1 MKKDSNRILFG
12 ALIVTIMLG
21 AIPIVTAESSSE
33 TQPYAAARRE
43 VSINVKIVFIGIDRT
58 LVDKEYMTWNN
69 PNYKYQSYLI
79 PGINTNVV
87 FMMNYDYVFVNSQF
101 ENNFVNYLSSI
112 ARREEHSN
120 VLWKLTYFGID
131 ENLVLNYTSFKVTT
145 LNTLYSADDV
155 ERWLID
161 HADGYGGLPSNG
173 YALVVADLS
182 SKVPSVTADQYNAIM
197 KEHVVEA
204 TPHYYNKTFADPDL
218 GIVRN
223 RRWMT
228 SWGGNAR
235 LYYIDLSAGPSLVTT
250 QLPIQLA
257 ASVNNIDFHTTYG
270 KNWLNQYISS
280 YVFGAVYNLFT
291 PDFIYQINYAKEYR
305 IKIMAFDNR
314 TSQSQP
320 PLEKTI
326 DTNLIKSELQKLL
339 SFSKVEVEAKFSKA
353 TDYPGLMQIII
364 DSRIPS
370 SQVPSIEPTK
380 AVDATP
386 VYEWLNEQGENH
398 SRDFFNITRDIDE
411 YDIPVFVFAF
421 EDNYQ
426 FAFTFKEWISYP
438 SDGERTIWG
447 VSLYDMVLIG
457 HSARDFDRGDMLV
470 NEPKQPGK
478 GFGFSNTIIHEVG
491 HMLGLNH
498 PFIYDQTEDF
508 VSSVMAYY
516 PYDSGFSQFDIDA
529 LQRGL
534 ADQLIMYASSTLSE
548 TSSVIV
554 NYLSVNSARN
564 YLGAAEDRYSQ
575 MDYSGSINSAY
586 NADLQAAQ
594 AKTLSP
600 SFLVTS
606 GLLIGLGSG
615 GAVGLVAGYFLW
627 KRKRPA
633 SAFEKNGCKPR
644 NPLSSTHAPPATKP
658 LHGYLNIRD
667 GTVKTARD
675 MYDQPPLTVLN
686 KNA

>member
-1 MKKDSNRILFG
+1 MMKKDNNRILFG
-12 ALIVTIMLG
+12 VLIVTIMLG
-21 AIPIVTAESSSE
+21 AIPILAAESSSV

-43 VSINVKIVFIGIDRT
+43 VSINVKIVFIGIDRS

-112 ARREEHSN
+112 SCTEEHSN
-120 VLWKLTYFGID
+120 VLWNLTYFGID
-131 ENLVLNYTSFKVTT
+131 ENLVLNYTSFKIIA
-145 LNTLYSADDV
+145 LNTLYNADDV

-173 YALVVADLS
+173 YTLIVADLS
-182 SKVPSVTADQYNAIM
+182 SKVPSVTAEQYNAIM

-204 TPHYYNKTFADPDL
+204 TPHYYNKTFTDPDL

-228 SWGGNAR
+228 SWGGHAR

-250 QLPIQLA
+250 ELPIQLA
-257 ASVNNIDFHTTYG
+257 ASINNIDFHTEYG
-270 KNWLNQYISS
+270 KNWLNQYVST

-291 PDFIYQINYAKEYR
+291 PDFIYPINYAKEYR
-305 IKIMAFDNR
+305 IKIIAIDNR
-314 TSQSQP
+314 TSQNQP

-326 DTNLIKSELQKLL
+326 NTTLIKSELQKLL
-339 SFSKVEVEAKFSKA
+339 SFSKVEVEAKFSKV
-353 TDYPGLMQIII
+353 TDYPDLMRIIM
-364 DSRIPS
+364 DSTIPS
-370 SQVPSIEPTK
+370 TQIPSIEPTK

-386 VYEWLNEQGENH
+386 VYEWLNEEGQNH
-398 SRDFFNITRDIDE
+398 MRDFFNITRDLDE
-411 YDIPVFVFAF
+411 YDIPVFAFAF
-421 EDNYQ
+421 DYNYQ
-426 FAFTFKEWISYP
+426 FAFTSREWIFNP

-457 HSARDFDRGDMLV
+457 HSARDFNRGDMLV
-470 NEPKQPGK
+470 SEPKQPGK
-478 GFGFSNTIIHEVG
+478 GYGFSNTIIHEVG

-498 PFIYDQTEDF
+498 PFIYDPTEDF

-516 PYDSGFSQFDIDA
+516 PYDSRFSQFDIDA

-534 ADQLIMYASSTLSE
+534 ADQLIVYASSTLSE
-548 TSSVIV
+548 TASILV
-554 NYLSVNSARN
+554 NYMAMNSARK
-564 YLGAAEDRYSQ
+564 YLQAAEDRYLQ
-575 MDYSGSINSAY
+575 MDYADSINSAY
-586 NADLQAAQ
+586 DAAMQAAQ

-606 GLLIGLGSG
+606 GLLIGLGTG
-615 GAVGLVAGYFLW
+615 GAVGLVVGHYLW
-627 KRKRPA
+627 KRKRPTSA
-633 SAFEKNGCKPR
+633 SAQRWTQTQKSTSQYLCPSCNQTLTWTPEYQRWYCQNCKR
-644 NPLSSTHAPPATKP
+644 
-658 LHGYLNIRD
+658 YI
-667 GTVKTARD
+667 
-675 MYDQPPLTVLN
+675 
-686 KNA
+686 